1 MKLLLVISMLVSM
14 NIFSDLSNAVIIDV
28 RSESEWNE
36 GHLSKAYRVDWDEIA
51 GSIEEIVPDKNVQII
66 LYCRS
71 GNRAGKSMKI
81 LTNLGYTNL
90 INAGGLQSAKELS
103 NDKVIKEEI

>member
-14 NIFSDLSNAVIIDV
+14 NILSDLSNAVIIDV

-51 GSIEEIVPDKNVQII
+51 RSIEEIVPDKNVQII

-81 LTNLGYTNL
+81 LTNLGYTNV
-90 INAGGLQSAKELS
+90 INAGG
-103 NDKVIKEEI
+103 IKEAAKKLDKKIVQYSE